1 MCPPFS
7 VNSYF
12 SLFWIVLKA
21 TGDLSILGHPQVC
34 AEYEG
39 EPDCLHELQS
49 TIMVIFITRLVVGNF
64 QEIALPVIIRFVKRC
79 LAKCKRHDADAPHG
93 PPSQAELDAE
103 KELPDV
109 FEDYM
114 EILITYGYCVLFVV
128 AFPLSPLLAMVSFY
142 IELRVDALKFLDGST
157 RPIPRGAQDI
167 GTWQMMFD
175 SFGMLAVISNLVLV
189 IFTENNFLGFTF
201 TMDRVVALFFVEHGL
216 FVIKGI
222 VDAAIPDS
230 PAAVS
235 LQEERQEYLVDKH
248 FNGVEDEILTVA
260 GIQAQDAEDAG
271 ELDGRTS
278 RDDGGAP
285 RSNPVDPDADVE
297 EGLDGNKAALQAAL
311 KRSWVRQMLFGW
323 KIASFEND
331 VISSLPVWGAFG
343 PEFQDLSALERE
355 ATGRGEFVP
364 SHFTGAGA
372 GGKGTRSELP
382 EGTAAKGR
390 PASAVLPGSDGKAA
404 SGQSREERVR
414 FASQAPEP
422 PKVHKGLTVASPNVR
437 LNPGGNTQ
445 NAGFFANAALLG
457 SSNKDEFSDS
467 D

>member
-1 MCPPFS
+1 MGSPAELRWSTRCLP
-7 VNSYF
+7 
-12 SLFWIVLKA
+12 
-21 TGDLSILGHPQVC
+21 ILQIC
-34 AEYEG
+34 QEYEG
-39 EPDCLHELQS
+39 KPDCLHELQS

-64 QEIALPVIIRFVKRC
+64 QEIAVPPLIRGVKRC
-79 LAKCKRHDADAPHG
+79 ISKCRRTDSDVPHA

-175 SFGMLAVISNLVLV
+175 AFGMLAVVSNLVLV
-189 IFTENNFLGFTF
+189 IFTESNFLGFTF
-201 TMDRVVALFFVEHGL
+201 TMDRVVALFFVEHAL
-216 FVIKGI
+216 FIIKGI

-230 PAAVS
+230 PAAVT
-235 LQEERQEYLVDKH
+235 LQEDRQEYLVDKH

-260 GIQAQDAEDAG
+260 GMQAQDAENAG
-271 ELDGRTS
+271 EVDGRS
-278 RDDGGAP
+278 SGDISAP
-285 RSNPVDPDADVE
+285 RSNLVDPDGDVE
-297 EGLDGNKAALQAAL
+297 EGMDGNKAALHAAL
-311 KRSWVRQMLFGW
+311 KRSWCRQMLLGW
-323 KIASFEND
+323 KVAHIEND

-364 SHFTGAGA
+364 SRFTGADA
-372 GGKGTRSELP
+372 AGKGTRSELP
-382 EGTAAKGR
+382 EEKAAKQR
-390 PASAVLPGSDGKAA
+390 SASAVLPGSAA
-404 SGQSREERVR
+404 GGNAGQSREERVR
-414 FASQAPEP
+414 FASAAAEP
-422 PKVHKGLTVASPNVR
+422 PKVHQGLTVTSPHVR
-437 LNPGGNTQ
+437 LNPGGTTQ

-457 SSNKDEFSDS
+457 SNKEDFSDS

>member
-1 MCPPFS
+1 M
-7 VNSYF
+7 
-12 SLFWIVLKA
+12 LKA
-21 TGDLSILGHPQVC
+21 TGELSILGHPQIC

-39 EPDCLHELQS
+39 KPDCLHELQS

-79 LAKCKRHDADAPHG
+79 FGKCKKRDTDAPHA
-93 PPSQAELDAE
+93 PPSQAEEDAE
-103 KELPDV
+103 KDLPDV

-175 SFGMLAVISNLVLV
+175 SFGILAVISNLVLV
-189 IFTENNFLGFTF
+189 IFTEQNFLGFTF
-201 TMDRVVALFFVEHGL
+201 TMDRVVALFFVEHAL
-216 FVIKGI
+216 FLIKGI

-230 PAAVS
+230 PAAVQ
-235 LQEERQEYLVDKH
+235 LQEDRQEYLVDKH

-271 ELDGRTS
+271 EIDGRIS
-278 RDDGGAP
+278 NGSDGP
-285 RSNPVDPDADVE
+285 RSNLVDPDGDVE
-297 EGLDGNKAALQAAL
+297 EGLDGNKRALHAAL

-323 KIASFEND
+323 KIANIEND

-343 PEFQDLSALERE
+343 PEHQDLSALERE

-364 SHFTGAGA
+364 SHFTGADA
-372 GGKGTRSELP
+372 AGKGTRSELP
-382 EGTAAKGR
+382 EEKEAKQR
-390 PASAVLPGSDGKAA
+390 SASAVLPGSESKGDPK
-404 SGQSREERVR
+404 SREERVR
-414 FASQAPEP
+414 FASAAPEAA

-437 LNPGGNTQ
+437 LNTGGANQ
-445 NAGFFANAALLG
+445 GNAGFFANAALLG
-457 SSNKDEFSDS
+457 SNQDDFSDS